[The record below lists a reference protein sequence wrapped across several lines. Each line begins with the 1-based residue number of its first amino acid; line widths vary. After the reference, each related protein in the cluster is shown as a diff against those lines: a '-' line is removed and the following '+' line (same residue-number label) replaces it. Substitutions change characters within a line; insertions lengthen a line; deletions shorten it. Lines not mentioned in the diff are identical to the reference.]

1 MAILKE
7 AGTHEIVLVVP
18 DDGLLLE
25 VAGLTDIFSRANRR
39 IPERS
44 KLPRY
49 SWRVASTSRTRT
61 IHGSSG
67 LKVSADTTI
76 YDLDPLRRWDTVLVT
91 GNGGSARH
99 GGLPAAAE
107 WLRLASRKAGRMASV
122 CAGAFLLG
130 EAGLLEG
137 RRATTHWR
145 AMEEFEHRFPDTI
158 VEPDSIYVRDGK
170 VFTSAGASAGLD
182 LALAFVEMDLGPDI
196 ARDVARDMVLYLRRP
211 GGQSQFSAALQR
223 EARST
228 GPVRDLQRWI
238 LDHLD
243 GDLRVEPLAEKM
255 SMSVRNFAR
264 VFQAEVGVAPARYV
278 EELRIEEAKRRLQ
291 DGADTVDC
299 IAQDCGMVSALNLR
313 RAFLRQVGVSP
324 SEYRERFGRI

>member
-1 MAILKE
+1 MANRKSVD
-7 AGTHEIVLVVP
+7 THEIVLVVP
-18 DDGLLLE
+18 EGGLLLE
-25 VAGLTDIFSRANRR
+25 VAGLTDIFSRANLR
-39 IPERS
+39 IPESS

-49 SWRVASTSRTRT
+49 SWTVASTSRSRT
-61 IHGSSG
+61 IAGFSG
-67 LKVSADTTI
+67 LKIAADTTI
-76 YDLDPLRRWDTVLVT
+76 YELDPLRRWDTVMVT

-99 GGLPAAAE
+99 GGVPAAAE
-107 WLRLASRKAGRMASV
+107 WLKLASRKAGRMASV

-145 AMEEFEHRFPDTI
+145 AMEEFEHRFPETV
-158 VEPDSIYVRDGK
+158 VEPDSIYVRDGR

-182 LALAFVEMDLGPDI
+182 LALAFVEMDLGSEI

-228 GPVRDLQRWI
+228 GPVRELQRWI

-243 GDLRVEPLAEKM
+243 ADLRVEPLAERM

-264 VFQAEVGVAPARYV
+264 VFQAEVGVPPARYV

-291 DGADTVDC
+291 DGGDTVDC
-299 IAQDCGMVSALNLR
+299 IAQECGLGNALNLR

-324 SEYRERFGRI
+324 GEYRERFGRI